1 MDFELDSTVALVTAS
16 TSGLGLASAE
26 ALAAEGANVA
36 ICGRDGERLN
46 EARETVDDVGSG
58 DVLAVQADIT
68 DGEDIERLVGE
79 TVEAFGGLDHLVTSA
94 GGPPSGAFLDIPTEE
109 WYAAYD
115 LLVMSAVRTLSAAH
129 PHLAASDA
137 GTWVAITSTSV
148 REPIEG
154 LVLSNAVRR
163 GVTGLVETV
172 AREFA
177 PDIRANAVLPGS
189 HETPRI
195 EELVEAGVERGDYE
209 NYEEGLADWSD
220 DVPVERVG
228 DPRELGDTVAFL
240 SSARA
245 SYITGTALPVDG
257 GTLRG

>member
-1 MDFELDSTVALVTAS
+1 MDFELDGNTALVTAS

-26 ALAAEGANVA
+26 ALAEEGANVA
-36 ICGRDGERLN
+36 ICGRDGDRLDA
-46 EARETVDDVGSG
+46 ARETVAGAGTG

-68 DGEDIERLVGE
+68 DGDDIERLVAA
-79 TVEAFGGLDHLVTSA
+79 TVDELGGLDHLVTST
-94 GGPPSGAFLDIPTEE
+94 GGPPSGAFLDIPEDE

-115 LLVMSAVRTLSAAH
+115 LLVMSVVRTLSAAH

-163 GVTGLVETV
+163 GVTGVVETV

-177 PDIRANAVLPGS
+177 PAIRANAVLPGS

-195 EELVEAGVERGDYE
+195 EELVEAGVERGEYSSYD
-209 NYEEGLADWSD
+209 EGLADWSD
-220 DVPVERVG
+220 GIPLERVG
-228 DPRELGDTVAFL
+228 DPRELGDAVAFL

-245 SYITGTALPVDG
+245 SFVTGTALPVDG
-257 GTLRG
+257 GCLRG

>member
-1 MDFELDSTVALVTAS
+1 MDLELDDNAALVTAS

-26 ALAAEGANVA
+26 ALAAAGVNVA
-36 ICGRDGERLN
+36 ICGRSADKLDA
-46 EARETVDDVGSG
+46 ARETVAAAGAG
-58 DVLAVQADIT
+58 DVLAIEADIT
-68 DGEDIERLVGE
+68 DGDDIDRLVDE
-79 TVEAFGGLDHLVTSA
+79 TVAEFGGLDHLVTSA
-94 GGPPSGAFLDIPTEE
+94 GGPPSGPFLDTAEEE

-115 LLVMSAVRTLSAAH
+115 LLVMSVVRTLTAAH
-129 PHLAASDA
+129 PHLEESDA

-148 REPIEG
+148 AEPIEG

-163 GVTGLVETV
+163 GVTGVVDTV

-195 EELVEAGVERGDYE
+195 EELVEAGVERGEYDS
-209 NYEEGLADWSD
+209 YEEGLADWSD
-220 DVPVERVG
+220 GIPLERVG
-228 DPRELGDTVAFL
+228 DPRELGDAVAFL

-245 SYITGTALPVDG
+245 SFITGTALPVDG

>member
-1 MDFELDSTVALVTAS
+1 MDLELTGKAALLTAS

-26 ALAAEGANVA
+26 ALAREGANVA
-36 ICGRDGERLN
+36 ICGRDEDRL
-46 EARETVDDVGSG
+46 EAAREAVESAG
-58 DVLAVQADIT
+58 DGEVLAVPTDIT
-68 DGEDIERLVGE
+68 DPGAIEGLVAE
-79 TVEAFGGLDHLVTSA
+79 TVETFGGLDHLVTSA
-94 GGPPSGAFLDIPTEE
+94 GGPPSGSFLDLPAEE
-109 WYAAYD
+109 WQAAHD
-115 LLVMSAVRTLSAAH
+115 LLVMSAVHTVMEAH
-129 PHLAASDA
+129 PHLEASNA

-163 GVTGLVETV
+163 AVIGLVKTV

-177 PDIRANAVLPGS
+177 PEIRANAVLPGS

-195 EELVEAGVERGDYE
+195 AGLVEAGVERGDYA

-220 DVPVERVG
+220 GIPLERIG
-228 DPRELGDTVAFL
+228 DPRELGDVVAFL

-245 SYITGTALPVDG
+245 SYITGTALSVDG
-257 GTLRG
+257 GKLKS

>member
-1 MDFELDSTVALVTAS
+1 MDLELDGNAALVTAS

-26 ALAAEGANVA
+26 ALAAAGANVA
-36 ICGRDGERLN
+36 ICGRSADKLDA
-46 EARETVDDVGSG
+46 ARETVAAAGAG
-58 DVLAVQADIT
+58 DVLAIEADIT
-68 DGEDIERLVGE
+68 DGDAIARLVDE
-79 TVEAFGGLDHLVTSA
+79 TVAAFGGLDHLVTSA
-94 GGPPSGAFLDIPTEE
+94 GGPPSGPFLDTAEEE

-115 LLVMSAVRTLSAAH
+115 LLVMSVVRTLSAAH

-148 REPIEG
+148 AEPIEG
-154 LVLSNAVRR
+154 LILSNAVRR
-163 GVTGLVETV
+163 GVTGVVDTV

-195 EELVEAGVERGDYE
+195 EELVEAGVERGEYDS
-209 NYEEGLADWSD
+209 YEEGLADWSD
-220 DVPVERVG
+220 GIPLERVG
-228 DPRELGDTVAFL
+228 DPRELGDAVAFL

-245 SYITGTALPVDG
+245 SFITGTALPVDG

>member
-1 MDFELDSTVALVTAS
+1 MDLELDDNAALVTAS

-26 ALAAEGANVA
+26 ALAAAGANVA
-36 ICGRDGERLN
+36 ICGRNVDTLDA
-46 EARETVDDVGSG
+46 ARETVAAAGAG
-58 DVLAVQADIT
+58 DVLAIEADIT
-68 DGEDIERLVGE
+68 DGDDIERLVDE
-79 TVEAFGGLDHLVTSA
+79 TVAAFGGIDHLVTSA
-94 GGPPSGAFLDIPTEE
+94 GGPPSGPFLDTAEEE

-115 LLVMSAVRTLSAAH
+115 LLVMSVVRTLSAAH
-129 PHLAASDA
+129 PHLEASDA

-148 REPIEG
+148 VEPIEG

-163 GVTGLVETV
+163 GVTGVVDTV

-195 EELVEAGVERGDYE
+195 EELVEAGVERGEYDS
-209 NYEEGLADWSD
+209 YEEGLADWSD
-220 DVPVERVG
+220 GIPLERVG
-228 DPRELGDTVAFL
+228 DPRELGDAVAFL

-245 SYITGTALPVDG
+245 SFITGAALPVDG

>member
-1 MDFELDSTVALVTAS
+1 MDFELDGNAALVTAS

-26 ALAAEGANVA
+26 ALAAEGVDVT
-36 ICGRDGERLN
+36 ICGRDGDRLDA
-46 EARETVDDVGSG
+46 ARETVEVAGSG

-68 DGEDIERLVGE
+68 DGEDIERLVEE
-79 TVEAFGGLDHLVTSA
+79 TVETFGRLDHLVTSA
-94 GGPPSGAFLDIPTEE
+94 GGPPSGEFLDIPEEE

-115 LLVMSAVRTLSAAH
+115 LLVMSVVRTLSAAH
-129 PHLAASDA
+129 PHLEASDA

-148 REPIEG
+148 SEPIEG

-163 GVTGLVETV
+163 GVTGVVDTV

-177 PDIRANAVLPGS
+177 PAIRANAVLPGS

-195 EELVEAGVERGDYE
+195 EELVEAGVERGEYDS
-209 NYEEGLADWSD
+209 YEEGLADWSD
-220 DVPVERVG
+220 DIPLERVG
-228 DPRELGDTVAFL
+228 DPRELGDAVAFL

-245 SYITGTALPVDG
+245 SFITGTALPVDG

>member
-1 MDFELDSTVALVTAS
+1 MDLELDDNAALVTAS

-26 ALAAEGANVA
+26 ALAAAGANVA
-36 ICGRDGERLN
+36 ICGRSADTLDA
-46 EARETVDDVGSG
+46 ARETVAAAGTG
-58 DVLAVQADIT
+58 DVLAIEADIT
-68 DGEDIERLVGE
+68 DGDDIDRLVDE
-79 TVEAFGGLDHLVTSA
+79 TVAEFGGLDHLVTSA
-94 GGPPSGAFLDIPTEE
+94 GGPPSGPFLDTAEEE

-115 LLVMSAVRTLSAAH
+115 LLVMSVVRTLSAAH
-129 PHLAASDA
+129 PHLDASDA

-148 REPIEG
+148 AEPIAG

-163 GVTGLVETV
+163 GVTGVVDTV

-195 EELVEAGVERGDYE
+195 EELVEAGVERGEYDS
-209 NYEEGLADWSD
+209 YEEGLADWSD
-220 DVPVERVG
+220 GIPLERVG
-228 DPRELGDTVAFL
+228 DPHELGDAVAFL

-245 SYITGTALPVDG
+245 SFITGTALPVDG

>member
-1 MDFELDSTVALVTAS
+1 MDLELDGNAALVTAS

-26 ALAAEGANVA
+26 ALAAAGANVA
-36 ICGRDGERLN
+36 ICGRSADKIDA
-46 EARETVDDVGSG
+46 ARETVAAGTG
-58 DVLAVQADIT
+58 DVLAIEADIT
-68 DGEDIERLVGE
+68 DGDDIDRLVTE
-79 TVEAFGGLDHLVTSA
+79 TVAEFGGLDHLVTSA
-94 GGPPSGAFLDIPTEE
+94 GGPPSGPFLDTAEEE

-115 LLVMSAVRTLSAAH
+115 LLVMSVVRTLSAAY
-129 PHLAASDA
+129 PHLEASDA

-148 REPIEG
+148 AEPIEG

-163 GVTGLVETV
+163 GVTGVVDTV

-189 HETPRI
+189 HETSRI
-195 EELVEAGVERGDYE
+195 EELVEAGVERGEYK
-209 NYEEGLADWSD
+209 NNEEGLADWSD
-220 DVPVERVG
+220 GIPLERVG
-228 DPRELGDTVAFL
+228 DPRELGDAVAFL

-245 SYITGTALPVDG
+245 SFITGAALPVDG